1 MAERSKRPE
10 GDALGFVET
19 FGLVAAVE
27 VADAMTKAA
36 QVRVKTIGNADAG
49 LLSVI
54 CEGGLAACMAAVD
67 AGKAAAARLDKLLGG
82 NIIARPYADTHELVA
97 ERLRPA
103 FKPAQAAAATQAYT
117 SATAPAKPVG
127 KPTAKPG
134 AKGGRKTK

>member
-1 MAERSKRPE
+1 MADRSQRLE

-19 FGLVAAVE
+19 FGLITAIE

-67 AGKAAAARLDKLLGG
+67 AGKVAAARMDKLLGS
-82 NIIARPYADTHELVA
+82 NLIARPYADTHKLVA

-103 FKPAQAAAATQAYT
+103 FRIPQATAATPTGT

-134 AKGGRKTK
+134 GKGGRKAK

>member
-1 MAERSKRPE
+1 MADRSKRLE
-10 GDALGFVET
+10 GGALGFVET

-67 AGKAAAARLDKLLGG
+67 AGKAAATRMDKLLGG
-82 NIIARPYADTHELVA
+82 NLIARPYADTHELVA
-97 ERLRPA
+97 ERIRPA
-103 FKPAQAAAATQAYT
+103 FKTPLAAAPTPET
-117 SATAPAKPVG
+117 RPAKPAARPG
-127 KPTAKPG
+127 KS
-134 AKGGRKTK
+134 GRKAK

>member
-1 MAERSKRPE
+1 MADRSKRRE

-67 AGKAAAARLDKLLGG
+67 AGKAAATRMDKLLGG
-82 NIIARPYADTHELVA
+82 NLIARPYADTHELVA

-103 FKPAQAAAATQAYT
+103 FKTRPDAAAA
-117 SATAPAKPVG
+117 APAKPAG
-127 KPTAKPG
+127 KPAG
-134 AKGGRKTK
+134 SGGRKAK